1 MNTTWK
7 FESEA
12 DPDLLAEIKSIRA
25 SVGDGLNDDELTRLL
40 RESPLP
46 VQAGFAFLSFSKGVV
61 TLSVPPQDLE
71 KWYPKVG
78 WIHPAKETLA
88 RTLARKYDLTLF
100 EPPDFDH
107 SYLSPHSG
115 SPNQH
120 HHIEL
125 ARGQETIVVAHP
137 LYLKVRLYREG
148 ATGSPNVIP
157 IAPFFGPQFLEDLSS
172 LYQERPHLS
181 DRLMDRFRFPSS
193 P

>member
-7 FESEA
+7 LESES

-25 SVGDGLNDDELTRLL
+25 SVGDGFKDDELTRLL

-46 VQAGFAFLSFSKGVV
+46 VQAGFAFLSFSEGVV

-78 WIHPAKETLA
+78 WIHPAKERLA
-88 RTLARKYDLTLF
+88 RALARQYGLTLF

-107 SYLSPHSG
+107 TYLSLE
-115 SPNQH
+115 PNAH

-125 ARGQETIVVAHP
+125 AKGQETIVVAHP
-137 LYLKVRLYREG
+137 LYLKIRLYRESP
-148 ATGSPNVIP
+148 TGSPNVIP
-157 IAPFFGPQFLEDLSS
+157 IAPFFGPQFLEDLSR
-172 LYQERPHLS
+172 LYQARPHLS
-181 DRLMDRFRFPSS
+181 ESLMDRFRFPSE